1 MVRQGVAQKL
11 LTGTPRPMPLFL
23 STRAQKIIK
32 NLKLNEKKYENLS
45 RLQFQSAGLIAE
57 GIDSCVF

>member
-1 MVRQGVAQKL
+1 AQKL

-32 NLKLNEKKYENLS
+32 NLKLNEKKL
-45 RLQFQSAGLIAE
+45 
-57 GIDSCVF
+57 